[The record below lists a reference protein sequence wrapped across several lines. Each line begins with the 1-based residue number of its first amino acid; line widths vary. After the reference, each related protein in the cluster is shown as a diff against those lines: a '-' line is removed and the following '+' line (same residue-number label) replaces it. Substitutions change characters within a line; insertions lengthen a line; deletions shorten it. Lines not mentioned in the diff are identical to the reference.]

1 LVFSLTQPAKITD
14 TSIYHEIPK
23 VFTGNRQLL
32 ADNAI
37 LKQVLEEIERIV
49 CKRKKLILKGKTM
62 VSILKVF
69 DELKK
74 CIAKVNLKKSKQ
86 KPRQKRN

>member
-1 LVFSLTQPAKITD
+1 MNSTDIVILVIQDPLQVVKITTQFTWELEFYQLVFSLTQPAKITD

-37 LKQVLEEIERIV
+37 LKQVLKEIE
-49 CKRKKLILKGKTM
+49 
-62 VSILKVF
+62 
-69 DELKK
+69 
-74 CIAKVNLKKSKQ
+74 KKSVKE
-86 KPRQKRN
+86 RNLF